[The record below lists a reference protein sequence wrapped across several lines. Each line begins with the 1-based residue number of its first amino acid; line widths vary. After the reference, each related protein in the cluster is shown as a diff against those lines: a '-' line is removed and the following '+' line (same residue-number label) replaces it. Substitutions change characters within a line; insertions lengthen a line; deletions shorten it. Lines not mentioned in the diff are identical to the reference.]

1 MPIYNE
7 VKGKRM
13 KIKIYSGEKG
23 RKKFSKKF
31 FYWSNACGDL
41 HFHGKRDIT
50 ERELP
55 PELLYAYKNL
65 WSEEIGYL
73 CYLAEYKG
81 KYGIALIGEY
91 DSEFADNFGIS
102 MDRLF
107 LIMSLSVTMFP
118 PKARFEKVKVI
129 LGEHTGE
136 EGCHELI
143 CFLPWNSSNETLES
157 AVNNLLKQYDLKIK
171 ELIQDTES
179 EMDSFYSKDSLES
192 LLRSVVNYEAEEPY
206 AVENLSAMGFS
217 EKQMIYFGL
226 PREFFEGKE
235 EDND

>member
-1 MPIYNE
+1 M
-7 VKGKRM
+7 
-13 KIKIYSGEKG
+13 
-23 RKKFSKKF
+23 
-31 FYWSNACGDL
+31 
-41 HFHGKRDIT
+41 
-50 ERELP
+50 P

-65 WSEEIGYL
+65 WSEEMGYL

-91 DSEFADNFGIS
+91 DSEFAGSFGIS

-107 LIMSLSVTMFP
+107 LIMALSVTMFP
-118 PKARFEKVKVI
+118 QKEKFKKIKVI

-136 EGCHELI
+136 DNCHELV
-143 CFLPWNSSNETLES
+143 CFLPWNSPNEALES
-157 AVNNLLKQYDLKIK
+157 AVHNLLEQYNLKIK
-171 ELIQDTES
+171 ELIQDTEP
-179 EMDSFYSKDSLES
+179 EMDSPYSKDALES
-192 LLRSVVNYEAEEPY
+192 LLRSVVDYEAEEPY

-217 EKQMIYFGL
+217 EEQMIYFGL